1 MHELKGKQGYL
12 KYKPL
17 SNEEENK
24 MVKLERL
31 ARYFEEEQF
40 LNLSQMDQYEYISAG
55 YNIPAKTFVKLS
67 KERKNDYL
75 NIMAEDLDREM
86 PEDLE
91 AVLEE
96 REMKRYLAL
105 HERAWENHL
114 QGIEAA
120 L

>member
-1 MHELKGKQGYL
+1 
-12 KYKPL
+12 
-17 SNEEENK
+17 
-24 MVKLERL
+24 
-31 ARYFEEEQF
+31 
-40 LNLSQMDQYEYISAG
+40 
-55 YNIPAKTFVKLS
+55 
-67 KERKNDYL
+67 
-75 NIMAEDLDREM
+75 MAEDLDREM